1 MTSSWFAVTLLAS
14 CMILVILMLAL
25 FANGK
30 RYLRPSG
37 PDRGVGF
44 AQDKLAAEE
53 KLASLAPRV
62 LEAANKEKSVSQ
74 SLQSGAPLD
83 RENRQGVS
91 KLLREAD
98 VSGLW
103 RGFGTA
109 SALIEDDPGMARD
122 SLETLSSRTQAALD
136 RLAEAEEACERPNPR
151 GPAEVEGFSGGAP

>member
-14 CMILVILMLAL
+14 GTILVILMLAL

-30 RYLRPSG
+30 RYLRSPR
-37 PDRGVGF
+37 PDQGVGF

-53 KLASLAPRV
+53 KLSSLAPRV
-62 LEAANKEKSVSQ
+62 LEAANKEKAVTA
-74 SLQSGAPLD
+74 SLRSEAPLD
-83 RENRQGVS
+83 HESRQSVS

-109 SALIEDDPGMARD
+109 SALIEDDPGMALD
-122 SLETLSSRTQAALD
+122 NLETLSSRTQAVLD
-136 RLAEAEEACERPNPR
+136 RLAEAEELVSAGVRRER
-151 GPAEVEGFSGGAP
+151 